1 MSLFARRKTATQR
14 LDDVDVEQHEAALQD
29 GDQKGFA
36 RWARRAGAEYDE
48 ALGTHYRELAE
59 QTEAGTDPVERIDA
73 GYSFR
78 NRVEDRKAK
87 TARTKRAKDES

>member
-1 MSLFARRKTATQR
+1 M
-14 LDDVDVEQHEAALQD
+14 QD

-48 ALGTHYRELAE
+48 ALGTNYRELAE
-59 QTEAGTDPVERIDA
+59 QAEGGTDPVARFDA
-73 GYSFR
+73 GHSFR

-87 TARTKRAKDES
+87 TACAKRAKDES